1 MKIKF
6 LYIIVLVP
14 IFSFS
19 QSFQW
24 IKDGGSAENLGTN
37 DYEQVYSIATDSEK
51 NIYVLSKVG
60 MSNLNVDGHPKTNCD
75 NPSYSPTDIV
85 LASFSCNGTY
95 RWSKIIGGESAEYID
110 AVQVDSQD
118 NVYIAGKMSTCNDG
132 SALQPYPGRIEN
144 DYAFTNTANSCNL
157 IFLAKFN
164 KFGVF
169 QYIKRP
175 QLNTTP
181 SNVYT
186 YTGTFNFQIQ
196 NDILYWFV
204 WLPPG
209 VYADGAFTNSTT
221 DTHTPY
227 VLKYNLDGS
236 FIGATQLGTVQGIDS
251 AIVKYYRNPNNGLY
265 YMTYVRTQT
274 SATFSINGQPV
285 VNSAALV
292 CYDNNGNLL
301 WKRENNN
308 NNANYMKF
316 YDLDFDP
323 QNNIYIAGTMG
334 GNNVNSFIGYSIVIL
349 NTPAFVMKVDATASN
364 VLWASHHNTLATSGY
379 GALVYNGIE
388 VAFTGW
394 CGGTNFT
401 WGNQSIYVTAP
412 GDLQDVLL
420 ARFNSTTG
428 ACLSLNNIRST
439 AGSTDRGTAL
449 AVDASGDY
457 IVGGGFAATLYDT
470 NNNTVVN
477 EGGTTDFFIAK
488 FATQA
493 CSPLS
498 TATFEETT
506 LKVYPNPVVNE
517 VTVPVEED
525 ASYTLY
531 TITGQTVK
539 QGKLTKVNNSIGM
552 HNLSKGYYLL
562 KVTND
567 NGNSQNFKVLKE

>member
-6 LYIIVLVP
+6 LHIIFLVP

-60 MSNLNVDGHPKTNCD
+60 MSNLNVDGHPKTNYD
-75 NPSYSPTDIV
+75 NPSYTPTDIV
-85 LASFSCNGTY
+85 LASFTCNGTY
-95 RWSKIIGGESAEYID
+95 RWSKIIGGGDREEIS

-118 NVYIAGKMSTCNDG
+118 NVYIAGRILSCDNGTG
-132 SALQPYPGRIEN
+132 LYPYPSRIDN
-144 DYAFTNTANSCNL
+144 DYTFSNSVSACSYL
-157 IFLAKFN
+157 FLAKFN
-164 KFGVF
+164 KNGIL
-169 QYIKRP
+169 QYVKRP
-175 QLNTTP
+175 EPNLTGSP
-181 SNVYT
+181 SFASY
-186 YTGTFNFQIQ
+186 GFELQ
-196 NDILYWFV
+196 NDIIYWFV
-204 WLPPG
+204 WLQPG
-209 VYADGAFTNSTT
+209 TYADGALINSNT
-221 DTHTPY
+221 DPETPY
-227 VLKYNLDGS
+227 VLKYNTNGS
-236 FIGATQLGTVQGIDS
+236 FIGGNQLGTFQFFGDVS
-251 AIVKYYRNPNNGLY
+251 FTKYYRNPYNGNY
-265 YMTYVRTQT
+265 YMACAKT
-274 SATFSINGQPV
+274 SSFDTFTINGQPV

-334 GNNVNSFIGYSIVIL
+334 GNNVNSFIGYSIPIL
-349 NTPAFVMKVDATASN
+349 NSPAFVMKVDATASN
-364 VLWASHHNTLATSGY
+364 LLWASHHNTLVTAGY
-379 GALVYNGIE
+379 GALVYNGSE

-394 CGGTNFT
+394 CAGTNFT
-401 WGNQSIYVTAP
+401 WGSQSINVTATNE
-412 GDLQDVLL
+412 GQDVLL

-439 AGSTDRGTAL
+439 VGSTDRGTAL

-498 TATFEETT
+498 TTTFEETT
-506 LKVYPNPVVNE
+506 IKVYPNPVVNE
-517 VTVPVEED
+517 VTVPVEEN

-531 TITGQTVK
+531 SITGQTVK

>member
-37 DYEQVYSIATDSEK
+37 NYEQVYSIATDSEK

-60 MSNLNVDGHPKTNCD
+60 MSNLNVDGHPKTNYD
-75 NPSYSPTDIV
+75 YPSSTPADVV
-85 LASFSCNGTY
+85 LASFTCNGTY
-95 RWSKIIGGESAEYID
+95 RWSKIIGGGNTEVIS

-118 NVYIAGKMSTCNDG
+118 NVYIAGKMATCNDG

-144 DYAFTNTANSCNL
+144 DYAFTNSTTACNI

-175 QLNTTP
+175 QLPTTV
-181 SNVYT
+181 SNAIT
-186 YTGTFNFQIQ
+186 YTATFNFQIH

-221 DTHTPY
+221 DTHTPF

-236 FIGATQLGTVQGIDS
+236 FIGTTQLGTVQGIDS

-265 YMTYVRTQT
+265 YMTYSRTQT

-308 NNANYMKF
+308 NIPNNMEF
-316 YDLDFDP
+316 YNLDFDS
-323 QNNIYIAGTMG
+323 QNNIYIAGSMT
-334 GNNVNSFIGYSIVIL
+334 GNNMNSFIGYSIVIL

-364 VLWASHHNTLATSGY
+364 LIWGTHHGSVGNSGY
-379 GALVYNGIE
+379 GALVYNGSD

-394 CGGTNFT
+394 CAGTNFT
-401 WGNQSIYVTAP
+401 WGSQSINVTATNE
-412 GDLQDVLL
+412 GQDVLL

-439 AGSTDRGTAL
+439 VGSTDRGTAL

-470 NNNTVVN
+470 NNSTVVN

-498 TATFEETT
+498 TATFEEITI
-506 LKVYPNPVVNE
+506 KVYPNPVVNE

-531 TITGQTVK
+531 SITGQTVK

-562 KVTND
+562 KITND